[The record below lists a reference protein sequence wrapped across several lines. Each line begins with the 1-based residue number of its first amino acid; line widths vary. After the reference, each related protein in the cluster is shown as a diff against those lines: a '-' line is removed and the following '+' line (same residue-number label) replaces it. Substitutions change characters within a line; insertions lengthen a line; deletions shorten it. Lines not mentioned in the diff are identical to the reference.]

1 MLKDLK
7 LEEITYQI
15 ALLVIIKASPG
26 EKIS

>member
-15 ALLVIIKASPG
+15 ALLVIIKASAG